1 MFRVFDLSAMGDKV
15 NEQLNDPYYRL
26 LSLKVSCS
34 EETGYTVAS
43 MRFAPCAKREL
54 KSQRKLERFVLIGGG
69 HPLIDK
75 RLADKSVRLIKQHVF
90 PTSEGTV
97 VVLDYTVRKGR
108 QVGV

>member
-1 MFRVFDLSAMGDKV
+1 MFRAFDLSAMEDKV
-15 NEQLNDPYYRL
+15 NEMLNDPCYRL
-26 LSLKVSCS
+26 LSLKISCS

-54 KSQRKLERFVLIGGG
+54 KSTRVLERFILIAGGN
-69 HPLIDK
+69 PTLDA
-75 RLADKSVRLIKQHVF
+75 RLADKNTRLIKQHVF

-97 VVLDYTVRKGR
+97 VVIDYTVRKGR